1 MNLHINPNDS
11 VPIYK
16 QIINQVKYLISSR
29 QLKPGDELLP
39 LRSLSEQLIVN
50 VNTVARAYREL
61 ERDGFVTCQRGAG
74 TTVNKFGSPLS
85 DAEQMKVLRGRAQAL
100 VTEAQ
105 QMKMNLDDVVKLVIA
120 CGEEMNVR
128 LEDAE

>member
-1 MNLHINPNDS
+1 VNLHINPNDS
-11 VPIYK
+11 VPLYK

-39 LRSLSEQLIVN
+39 LRALSEQLIVN

-74 TTVNKFGSPLS
+74 TTVNDFGSPLS
-85 DAEQMKVLRGRAQAL
+85 DAEQMKVLRNRAEAL
-100 VTEAQ
+100 VTEAR
-105 QMKMNLDDVVKLVIA
+105 QMKMGMGDVLKLVIA

-128 LEDAE
+128 LEDVE

>member
-29 QLKPGDELLP
+29 QLVPGDELLP
-39 LRSLSEQLIVN
+39 LRALSEQLIVN

-74 TTVNKFGSPLS
+74 TTVNEFGSPLS

-105 QMKMNLDDVVKLVIA
+105 QMKMNLDDVVKLVIT

-128 LEDAE
+128 LEDVE

>member
-1 MNLHINPNDS
+1 VNLHINPNDS

-29 QLKPGDELLP
+29 QLVPGDELLP
-39 LRSLSEQLIVN
+39 LRALSEQLIVN

-74 TTVNKFGSPLS
+74 TTVNEFGSPLS

-105 QMKMNLDDVVKLVIA
+105 QMKMNLDDVVKLVIT

-128 LEDAE
+128 LEDVE